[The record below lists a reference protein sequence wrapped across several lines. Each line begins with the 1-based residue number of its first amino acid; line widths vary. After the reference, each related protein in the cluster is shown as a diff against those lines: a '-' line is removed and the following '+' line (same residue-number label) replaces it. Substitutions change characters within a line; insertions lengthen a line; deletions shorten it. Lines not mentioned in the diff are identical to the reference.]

1 MDKYNKQFIKISIL
15 NLIIYI
21 ALNMAHPVTPKLINE
36 NYLPTFY
43 FGLLTGCFNLSTF
56 ITSPTFGVI
65 CNIYGKKIPMII
77 SLIGY
82 TLGQVVFGFFP
93 NSINVLI
100 ARIISGIFIAGYFVS
115 SMSYVSSIT
124 PNDLKLKRF
133 SYFNASNSLG
143 IIIGSLIGGNLG
155 VTNYRLT
162 FIVQIILCIFS
173 IILVIIFFKD
183 NTVKNNDMKF
193 KFKIL
198 NFKYLKEI
206 KKSNKFTYLI
216 LIIMILTFLSI
227 QGYSSTIS
235 YYVEDVLNLPTSIN
249 GLILGSTG
257 AFTLLTNLLIIP
269 ILVKNFNSKSI
280 YMFSTLLSGSSII
293 ISMLTKNQYI
303 TSIFLLIFI
312 ATQTLITPTIQSV
325 LLENSN
331 QNHSELLGLQ
341 NGFKAIGSFL
351 GSILS
356 GLLFNIWFKLPFIIV
371 GVSLIL
377 SFIILKSFKEK
388 RLHL

>member
-1 MDKYNKQFIKISIL
+1 MDKYNKQFVKISIL

-82 TLGQVVFGFFP
+82 TIGQIVFGFFP

-143 IIIGSLIGGNLG
+143 MIIGSLIGGNLG

-162 FIVQIILCIFS
+162 FIVQIIICVFS
-173 IILVIIFFKD
+173 IILIIIFFKD
-183 NTVKNNDMKF
+183 NTIKNNDLKF

-227 QGYSSTIS
+227 QGYLSTIS

-257 AFTLLTNLLIIP
+257 AFTIITNLLIIP
-269 ILVKNFNSKSI
+269 IIVKKFNSKSI
-280 YMFSTLLSGSSII
+280 YMFAILLCGSSII

-356 GLLFNIWFKLPFIIV
+356 GLLFNVWFKLPFILV
-371 GVSLIL
+371 GISLIL

-388 RLHL
+388 RLRL

>member
-1 MDKYNKQFIKISIL
+1 
-15 NLIIYI
+15 
-21 ALNMAHPVTPKLINE
+21 
-36 NYLPTFY
+36 
-43 FGLLTGCFNLSTF
+43 
-56 ITSPTFGVI
+56 
-65 CNIYGKKIPMII
+65 
-77 SLIGY
+77 
-82 TLGQVVFGFFP
+82 
-93 NSINVLI
+93 
-100 ARIISGIFIAGYFVS
+100 
-115 SMSYVSSIT
+115 MSYVSSIT

-143 IIIGSLIGGNLG
+143 MIIGSLIGGNLG

-162 FIVQIILCIFS
+162 FIVQIIICVFS
-173 IILVIIFFKD
+173 IILIIIFFKD
-183 NTVKNNDMKF
+183 NTIKNNDLKF

-227 QGYSSTIS
+227 QGYLSTIS

-257 AFTLLTNLLIIP
+257 AFTIITNLLIIP
-269 ILVKNFNSKSI
+269 IIVKKFNSKSI
-280 YMFSTLLSGSSII
+280 YMFAILLCGSSII

-356 GLLFNIWFKLPFIIV
+356 GLLFNVWFKLPFILV
-371 GVSLIL
+371 GISLIL

-388 RLHL
+388 RLRL